1 MFYFIVNPHAC
12 SDQGMDIWKKAE
24 EILAAEKVE
33 YEVFFTKYT
42 GHAKELAK
50 QIAVLS
56 LPCTLTVLGG
66 DGTLNEVID
75 GLAQTD
81 FSRITLGYIP
91 TGSGND
97 FARGLGIS
105 SNVTACMNSIL
116 SPSDYALVDV
126 GMSRTSAGK
135 HYFLVSSGI
144 GYDADIC
151 RNVMKTPMKK
161 ALNRLHMGKLTYVYV
176 ALKLLLGYQCCP
188 VSVRID
194 KKEIHRLPRF
204 YFLAGMNMKQE
215 GGGVRFCPGARYQ
228 DGLLD
233 VCLVGDLPKAKI
245 LTLFPTA
252 FIGKHTRFHG
262 IHMYRCRRIDI
273 ISEKPL
279 PIHCDGESAGSHR
292 HLTILNTQ
300 KKIKVILK

>member
-1 MFYFIVNPHAC
+1 MFYFIVNPRAR
-12 SDQGMDIWKKAE
+12 SGQGINIWEKAE
-24 EILAAEKVE
+24 EILSAKNTE
-33 YEVFFTKYT
+33 YEVYFTKYT
-42 GHAKELAK
+42 GHARELAM
-50 QIAVLS
+50 QISMLS

-75 GLAQTD
+75 GLARRD
-81 FSRITLGYIP
+81 FSHITLGYIP

-105 SNVTACMNSIL
+105 PNMTACMNSIL
-116 SPSDYALVDV
+116 SPSDFALVDV
-126 GMSRTSAGK
+126 GMSLTSEGTR
-135 HYFLVSSGI
+135 YFLVSSGI

-161 ALNRLHMGKLTYVYV
+161 ALNRLRLGKLTYVFV
-176 ALKLLLGYQCCP
+176 ALKLLLRYQCCP

-194 KKEIHRLPRF
+194 QKEIHKLPRF

-215 GGGVRFCPGARYQ
+215 GGGVKFCPKAKYQ

-233 VCLVGDLPKAKI
+233 VCLVGDLPKFKI

-252 FIGKHTRFHG
+252 FIGRHTGFRG

-273 ISEKPL
+273 ISRMPL
-279 PIHCDGESAGSHR
+279 PVHCDGESAGSHR

-300 KKIKVILK
+300 KQIKVILK